1 MTTAPRLR
9 ILAAALSI
17 GCLACA
23 GLGCVSPDTFVRDD
37 GGDPGAQPGTGGT
50 PGGGTGGTPGG
61 GTGGTPV
68 GGIGGR
74 VGGQGGRTGT
84 GGMGA
89 GGRVIGPAANFT
101 DNFEGGNDWIS
112 DSPTNTALNPSSS
125 PSGDWAVVADPAM
138 ASNHVFQQRSTTF
151 GSSNPSWSAN
161 GSVDWTDMRLQA
173 RVQFGAD
180 ASSSTKIT
188 LAVRFTDDR
197 THIFIEYTLDG
208 RIKIRQKSGG
218 STDDLIT
225 TPASNTRVAV
235 TAGQWITLG
244 LAVSGGTV
252 SVYLG
257 TDRAAP
263 PVLTATT
270 TGLVKG
276 GIGVGVAQGTA
287 IFDDV
292 LVTPP

>member
-9 ILAAALSI
+9 MVAAALSI

-23 GLGCVSPDTFVRDD
+23 GLACVSPDTFVRED
-37 GGDPGAQPGTGGT
+37 GGDSGAQPGIGGTPGVGTGGTSGVGTGGT
-50 PGGGTGGTPGG
+50 PGT
-61 GTGGTPV
+61 
-68 GGIGGR
+68 GIGGR

-125 PSGDWAVVADPAM
+125 PSGDWAVVVDPAL

-208 RIKIRQKSGG
+208 RLKIRQKSGG
-218 STDDLIT
+218 STDDLVT
-225 TPASNTRVAV
+225 VPASNTRVAV

-244 LAVSGGTV
+244 LAVSGSTV

-257 TDRAAP
+257 PDRAAP
-263 PVLTATT
+263 PVLTATAS
-270 TGLVKG
+270 GLVKG
-276 GIGVGVAQGTA
+276 GIGVGVSQGTA